1 MDRRTAQEEIM
12 RLRREIF
19 EHDHRYYVLDNPSIS
34 DREYDGLMGRL
45 TELEQQFPDL
55 VAPDSPTQRVAG
67 QPLESFRT
75 VSHRFPML
83 SLDNTYSA
91 GDLREFDARIKKLLG
106 GQRYRYAAELKID
119 GLAVSLQYRQGRLI
133 VGATRGD
140 GTKGDDVT
148 ANLKTI
154 RAIPLALSGELAELS
169 DVEARGEVYLPRQE
183 FLRINKEREEMG
195 KELFANPRNA
205 AAGTLKILDAKIVA
219 SRKLSIF
226 IYGVGQTPRGLT
238 GHIQTL
244 QALKRVGFRVNP
256 ETRLCSDIG
265 EVIEFCNYWENKRD
279 SLDYET
285 DGMVIKVDSFDQQ
298 RILGATAHSP
308 RWAIAYKFPAR
319 QATTVLKDI
328 EFSVGRT
335 GVVTPVAIL
344 EPVPLSGTTVSRASL
359 HNEDELRKKDIHYG
373 DTVFV
378 EKAGEIIPQIVKV
391 VAEKR
396 PAQARAV
403 AMPKNCPSCGE
414 PLSRSPEEAAW
425 RCPNVSCPAQ
435 VKGRIEYF
443 ASRGAMDIEG
453 LGAAVVEQLVNAG
466 LVRDY
471 GDLFFIQ
478 GSQLVKLER
487 MGDKSARNLLEAID
501 RSRHNPF
508 WKVVTALGI
517 ANVGAQVAR
526 LLVRKYGSMDK
537 LRQASCD
544 DISQIYGL
552 GPAVGASVEGFFA
565 NRKNLMVLDK
575 LRRAGVSLE
584 AEQSA
589 GLPQTFAGLTVVLT
603 GTLENFSREQASEQI
618 ISRGGQVTSSVSKK
632 TSLVLA
638 GSEPGSKLD
647 KARSLGIKVIGE
659 KEFTSMLEE

>member
-344 EPVPLSGTTVSRASL
+344 EPVPLSEIGRA
-359 HNEDELRKKDIHYG
+359 H
-373 DTVFV
+373 V
-378 EKAGEIIPQIVKV
+378 
-391 VAEKR
+391 
-396 PAQARAV
+396 
-403 AMPKNCPSCGE
+403 
-414 PLSRSPEEAAW
+414 
-425 RCPNVSCPAQ
+425 
-435 VKGRIEYF
+435 
-443 ASRGAMDIEG
+443 
-453 LGAAVVEQLVNAG
+453 
-466 LVRDY
+466 
-471 GDLFFIQ
+471 
-478 GSQLVKLER
+478 
-487 MGDKSARNLLEAID
+487 
-501 RSRHNPF
+501 
-508 WKVVTALGI
+508 
-517 ANVGAQVAR
+517 
-526 LLVRKYGSMDK
+526 
-537 LRQASCD
+537 
-544 DISQIYGL
+544 
-552 GPAVGASVEGFFA
+552 
-565 NRKNLMVLDK
+565 
-575 LRRAGVSLE
+575 
-584 AEQSA
+584 
-589 GLPQTFAGLTVVLT
+589 
-603 GTLENFSREQASEQI
+603 
-618 ISRGGQVTSSVSKK
+618 
-632 TSLVLA
+632 
-638 GSEPGSKLD
+638 
-647 KARSLGIKVIGE
+647 
-659 KEFTSMLEE
+659 